1 MFNLFDEILDG
12 MQEIAEIEGNQK
24 FLDILDT
31 YKKTGKLP
39 SDIKKEQLNRGEHML
54 KLNEDM
60 FDDIIE
66 IEVPAVEVEPIEV
79 QDMIPTGPDA
89 GEDVGLTSLILDAIS
104 NCTGNIDRYNTIKVN
119 LGNNTNLAVI
129 IDEITA
135 NENYTL
141 GKLQSMLKE
150 ISPNAENIKKAM
162 DEVEIKLEGLR

>member
-1 MFNLFDEILDG
+1 
-12 MQEIAEIEGNQK
+12 
-24 FLDILDT
+24 
-31 YKKTGKLP
+31 
-39 SDIKKEQLNRGEHML
+39 ML

-79 QDMIPTGPDA
+79 EDMIPTGPDA

-104 NCTGNIDRYNTIKVN
+104 NCTANIDRYNTIKVN
-119 LGNNTNLAVI
+119 LGSNGNLAVI
-129 IDEITA
+129 VDEITA

-162 DEVEIKLEGLR
+162 DEVEIKLESLR

>member
-1 MFNLFDEILDG
+1 
-12 MQEIAEIEGNQK
+12 
-24 FLDILDT
+24 
-31 YKKTGKLP
+31 
-39 SDIKKEQLNRGEHML
+39 ML

-79 QDMIPTGPDA
+79 EDMIPTGPDA

-104 NCTGNIDRYNTIKVN
+104 NCTANIDRYNTIKVN

-162 DEVEIKLEGLR
+162 DEVEIKLEELKR